1 MMRALLWTGWGVA
14 AVLGGL
20 LYAAAFLAP
29 PAHWPMLLGA
39 L

>member
-1 MMRALLWTGWGVA
+1 MRAFACTGWALA

-29 PAHWPMLLGA
+29 PAHWLTLLGLA
-39 L
+39 P